1 MIREIAALML
11 LLAFIGINIAVGLGR
26 LFGRFAGVTLRRVLG
41 VDLPEN
47 EKKGLERLFTL
58 VWVPIGI
65 WAFLRLWNWSVS
77 GIAGAVFGFLAF
89 RSGANLTR
97 TLVYSIHDRK
107 ILEEHG
113 EGRLLSV
120 IGKAT
125 GLSVLLEGTFAFSFA
140 LAYKLLSATITPG
153 RSANQFILLLWLG
166 GLAFGLFFGWFIARN
181 NKGILLRNAILVVG
195 FFAAKKGKSKVDG
208 TVEKVGRVPRGF
220 KGKGPRPPK

>member
-1 MIREIAALML
+1 MLREIASLML
-11 LLAFIGINIAVGLGR
+11 LLIFIGINITVGLGR
-26 LFGRFAGVTLRRVLG
+26 LFGRFAGVTLRRALG

-47 EKKGLERLFTL
+47 EKKGWERLFTL
-58 VWVPIGI
+58 VWLPIGL
-65 WAFLRLWNWSVS
+65 WAFFKLWGWSVS
-77 GIAGAVFGFLAF
+77 GVIGALFGFLAF

-97 TLVYSIHDRK
+97 SLVYSIHDRK
-107 ILEEHG
+107 IVEEHG

-166 GLAFGLFFGWFIARN
+166 GLAFGLVFGWFIARN
-181 NKGILLRNAILVVG
+181 NRGILLRNAILVVG
-195 FFAAKKGKSKVDG
+195 FFAAKKGKTKVDG
-208 TVEKVGRVPRGF
+208 TVGKVRRAPKGL
-220 KGKGPRPPK
+220 KGKGSKLSK

>member
-1 MIREIAALML
+1 MIREIASLML

-65 WAFLRLWNWSVS
+65 WAFLRLWSWSVS

-107 ILEEHG
+107 IIEEHG
-113 EGRLLSV
+113 EGRVLSIV
-120 IGKAT
+120 GKAT
-125 GLSVLLEGTFAFSFA
+125 GLSLLLEAIFIFSFA

-153 RSANQFILLLWLG
+153 RSANQLILLLWMG
-166 GLAFGLFFGWFIARN
+166 GLAFGLFFGWFMTRN
-181 NKGILLRNAILVVG
+181 NRGILMRNAIVVVS
-195 FFAAKKGKSKVDG
+195 FFATKKGKTKVEGTAETAKRVTNKLGLKRSK
-208 TVEKVGRVPRGF
+208 
-220 KGKGPRPPK
+220 PPK

>member
-1 MIREIAALML
+1 MLREIASLML
-11 LLAFIGINIAVGLGR
+11 LLIFIGINIAVGLGR
-26 LFGRFAGVTLRRVLG
+26 LFGRFAGVTLRRALG

-47 EKKGLERLFTL
+47 EKKGWERLFTL
-58 VWVPIGI
+58 VWLPIGL
-65 WAFLRLWNWSVS
+65 WAFFKLWSWSVS
-77 GIAGAVFGFLAF
+77 GVIGAIFGFLAF

-97 TLVYSIHDRK
+97 SLVYSIHDRK
-107 ILEEHG
+107 IVEEHG

-166 GLAFGLFFGWFIARN
+166 GLAFGLFFGWFIAMN
-181 NKGILLRNAILVVG
+181 NRGILLRNAILVVG
-195 FFAAKKGKSKVDG
+195 FFAAKKGKTKVDG
-208 TVEKVGRVPRGF
+208 TVGRARRVPDEL
-220 KGKGPRPPK
+220 KGKGSKLSK